1 MDMFPGI
8 TKATSADR
16 LGLELADEQLKL
28 IFGLRQVRIDG
39 GMSVADVAVKMDV
52 DPAQVSRFEGG
63 STNPT
68 MSTIRRYAK
77 AVGAVFRVETREWP
91 AEQTL
96 MVKRAVAVKHSNVLS
111 STDESMAADTQLFP
125 QAMLR

>member
-1 MDMFPGI
+1 
-8 TKATSADR
+8 
-16 LGLELADEQLKL
+16 
-28 IFGLRQVRIDG
+28 
-39 GMSVADVAVKMDV
+39 
-52 DPAQVSRFEGG
+52 
-63 STNPT
+63 
-68 MSTIRRYAK
+68 
-77 AVGAVFRVETREWP
+77 VGAVFRVETREWP